1 MSAASNDPSARKGG
15 ARQLVDRELLD
26 AARLRLC
33 RTNGGEWTAC
43 AATRRLVVLDAGA
56 GRRACEHGRGPAPTD
71 LDSQLAAGA
80 LPLPHCGGC
89 ADWLADELFAT
100 APALADLG
108 PADAAGAIVVV
119 VLPAAA
125 PALPARLLAELD
137 AALPQARAVV
147 LATEAPIDAE
157 GPAVVLERVRRLAP
171 AAPLTLRTGDRTTL
185 RSATAAGLQLAR
197 LEWRATDADAA
208 ALAAVGAAASA
219 CKAQAAVRFVL
230 TPAAWHQLEP
240 LAHACAA
247 ARLSLEPCVLDRGGA
262 APLAALAAADLE
274 LIKDVLGS
282 AWRRLDGP
290 DRPTSLA
297 EGAFDQVC
305 RQLRALL
312 RRALADGAAA
322 ATAAPLAF
330 PGDGHPWCDDP
341 ALWPWWANVL
351 LQHGDHPTVRAWL
364 AARVAAPDAAALARR
379 HVWLRVLLH
388 REVAYGR
395 SDAGRDLLKRLYGDA
410 DERASLMRADAAFAA
425 EVDLTPYAGPWAA
438 RVGLATVRKRK
449 RPFTSGRPTAGRK
462 GEPRVTVLIPSYR
475 HEAYVG
481 EAIRSALAQRGVAV
495 RVLVADDH
503 SPDGTVAAARA
514 IADPRVEVRVNDA
527 NVGLGN
533 STLQALAAV
542 TTPYVALLNSD
553 DLFHPDRLARCL
565 AELDGDASAQLV
577 ATGMFLVDRDGG
589 GLDGENVSLVLDGQ
603 LIHDWVNWFA
613 RSMPAD
619 EAARA
624 DLFGELLERNFLVTS
639 SNLVARTDWLRGKAA
654 ILTGLKYCLDWRLF
668 LAAAAEGSL
677 RRIAEPLLAYRLH
690 EANTVWFDADRRW
703 SYYLEVHRVA
713 AEALAEAAASP
724 RADLAALVRDVA
736 VHCAANTEVD
746 GYGLLLHRLV
756 DALRLDAAAD
766 DDESVRALIR
776 TLDARRRPVAAAA
789 PDDRRRAIAAL
800 DAEQRQSEYYDRRWL
815 QVYCASLEKRLA
827 AAVAE
832 RDRLQSEVAARTA
845 AQARAEA
852 DVAEGKR
859 RAEDLARP
867 VASMAQELA
876 ALRTALT
883 AVDALHHLVTDELA
897 GVRRQRDEAQQKAE
911 VEAAKAKSAE
921 GRLETQLARAEK
933 AEGERDGQ
941 QRRAERAEVD
951 REGQRR
957 RAELAETDRDGQ
969 RHRAEQ
975 AESEREAQR
984 RRAESAEGERDAQR
998 HRADHAEAERD
1009 LQHTRADLAEVDRD
1023 AQRHRADH
1031 GEAER
1036 ELQRTRADQA
1046 EGDRDAQRHRADHG
1060 EAEREFQRTRADHAE
1075 ADRDAQRHRA
1085 DHGEAERELQRTRAD
1100 HAEADRDAQ
1109 RHRADHGEAERELQR
1124 TRADHAEADRD
1135 AQRHRADHA
1144 EAERELQRTRADHTE
1159 AERELQRTRAEA
1171 AEALGRSLAGELQ
1184 AVRDQERRLAA
1195 ELAAERAN
1203 HAAAAQQTQALET
1216 QRNRLLEDLVR
1227 TDAERARLQGSREWR
1242 FGNFVWNKM
1251 PLGYMSRRG
1260 KKWLRRLTDLKDRAL
1275 MRLRRRA
1282 EGVAVVAACWEWP
1295 IYSHTFVYQEMI
1307 GLTHMGLDVQMFHW
1321 KLGDLGQLHKAFGY
1335 LADHRTL
1342 LQPVWENHLRDKE
1355 HFEKTK
1361 PGRLRAFLEIVSQRT
1376 GRAAEELEK
1385 EPLVL
1390 QGCTFARMAELAG
1403 AKYLHSYFFYD
1414 QSFMVMQAAWLLEIP
1429 RGVSCYA
1436 DHMLD
1441 DYPFKLVGLQVE
1453 LADVVVATSARIKR
1467 ELSAKS
1473 GGAHD
1478 DKIIVKPN
1486 GVDGGRFPAVD
1497 RAPRKPGDR
1506 FEAISI
1512 SRIEPKKGLTFLV
1525 EAVADLTQRG
1535 HDVVVHVVGSKD
1547 VHSKGSLEY
1556 AEGFERLI
1564 ADLGM
1569 QDRVILHGMKKQEE
1583 LAPLLQRSRAFVAP
1597 YVEVA
1602 NGDKDGIP
1610 TAMLEGLASGLPV
1623 VTTDSGSILEVVDD
1637 GVEGIVVAQRD
1648 AKGLAD
1654 AFERLITDPALE
1666 RRMAKAARGR
1676 FDREFDIR
1684 VTERR
1689 LHERVAALVRAV
1701 DKAK

>member
-15 ARQLVDRELLD
+15 ARQLVDRESLD

-1109 RHRADHGEAERELQR
+1109 RHRADHAEAERELQR

-1144 EAERELQRTRADHTE
+1144 E

>member
-1 MSAASNDPSARKGG
+1 MSAASNDPSARKGS
-15 ARQLVDRELLD
+15 ARQLVDRESLD

-33 RTNGGEWTAC
+33 RANGGEWTAC

-108 PADAAGAIVVV
+108 PADAAGTIVVV

-147 LATEAPIDAE
+147 LATEASIDAE
-157 GPAVVLERVRRLAP
+157 GPAAVLERVRRLAP
-171 AAPLTLRTGDRTTL
+171 AAPLTLRTGDRATL
-185 RSATAAGLQLAR
+185 RSATAAGLPLAR

-230 TPAAWHQLEP
+230 TPATWHQLEP
-240 LAHACAA
+240 LARACAA

-330 PGDGHPWCDDP
+330 PSDGHPWCDDP

-364 AARVAAPDAAALARR
+364 AARVADPDAAALARR

-395 SDAGRDLLKRLYGDA
+395 SDAGRELLKRLYGDA

-449 RPFTSGRPTAGRK
+449 RPFASGRPTAGRK

-724 RADLAALVRDVA
+724 HVDLAALVRDVA

-756 DALRLDAAAD
+756 DALRLDAAAG

-776 TLDARRRPVAAAA
+776 TLDARRRPAAAAA

-852 DVAEGKR
+852 DVAEHKR
-859 RAEDLARP
+859 RAEDLTQP

-883 AVDALHHLVTDELA
+883 AVDALHHLITDELA

-1023 AQRHRADH
+1023 AQR
-1031 GEAER
+1031 
-1036 ELQRTRADQA
+1036 
-1046 EGDRDAQRHRADHG
+1046 
-1060 EAEREFQRTRADHAE
+1060 TRADHA
-1075 ADRDAQRHRA
+1075 
-1085 DHGEAERELQRTRAD
+1085 EAERELQRTRAD

-1109 RHRADHGEAERELQR
+1109 RTRADHAEAEREFQR

-1144 EAERELQRTRADHTE
+1144 EAERELQRTRADH
-1159 AERELQRTRAEA
+1159 

-1184 AVRDQERRLAA
+1184 AVRDQELRLAA

-1637 GVEGIVVAQRD
+1637 GIEGIVVAQRD